1 MTRRTGWVAHYTL
14 RLGLLLGGVAV
25 AWGAHEAAAG
35 SAAHAADRPPL
46 TAAVEALTHTLD
58 AVLGLPASLSDGV
71 EPTSDAAPASGTTAP
86 TSDATAGTDAPA
98 PAPASPAKAGPDA
111 PRRHRS
117 PRRRS
122 PAGSSRRW

>member
-86 TSDATAGTDAPA
+86 TSDATASTDAPA
-98 PAPASPAKAGPDA
+98 PPRPRRPRPGRTRR
-111 PRRHRS
+111 RRHRS